1 MPRYDHPQQSCNI
14 AHWSIFD
21 LTPSA
26 WLSPR
31 WVMAYLPETLL
42 YLCLPRDWDKS
53 VGSAGRMKLGLGAV
67 SFFYA
72 RPAQASLLL
81 VHVLVVLWLAASYKC
96 NRHLEIVMFF
106 MQKKWTFMRLTPL
119 STRRR
124 TGTSLAFSRDRKFNH
139 TAPVGNNC
147 I

>member
-1 MPRYDHPQQSCNI
+1 MPRYDHPHQSCNI

-21 LTPSA
+21 LTPSV

-53 VGSAGRMKLGLGAV
+53 VGSSGRMKLGLGAV

-106 MQKKWTFMRLTPL
+106 YAEEMNIHEAHTTVYQE
-119 STRRR
+119 
-124 TGTSLAFSRDRKFNH
+124 AHRDIPCFLKRPK
-139 TAPVGNNC
+139 VQSYSSSWK
-147 I
+147 